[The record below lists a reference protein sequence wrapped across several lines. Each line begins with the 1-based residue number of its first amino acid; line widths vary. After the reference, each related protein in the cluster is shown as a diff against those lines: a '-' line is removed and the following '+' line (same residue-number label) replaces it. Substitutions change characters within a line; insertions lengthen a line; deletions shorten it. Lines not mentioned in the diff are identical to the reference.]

1 MNKLMKYSCFA
12 IMALSA
18 LTFTAC
24 TEDYDYDPY
33 TNVEN
38 SGFYFT
44 EASDRALFYPEDT
57 KSITVEVCRAESES
71 KEAATVQ
78 LSASSNLVTLPSEVS
93 FAAGESKKKITIP
106 VANTPGIHDVDIT
119 IANEKDKFAY
129 GPVTYSQRIIVCG
142 EKLSGVFTSQQLK
155 TTKNVVVYKLGNDG
169 YDIKD
174 CYEEGN
180 DIVFSLDKESNI
192 IVDEQ
197 LAWNHQ
203 KYGPVYVED
212 YESSLGVYPGSKDY
226 KGYSGYDSESDTY
239 YLTLKHYWAAGAFG
253 NFSETLKIAR

>member
-1 MNKLMKYSCFA
+1 MWREIVWCIY
-12 IMALSA
+12 
-18 LTFTAC
+18 LT
-24 TEDYDYDPY
+24 
-33 TNVEN
+33 
-38 SGFYFT
+38 
-44 EASDRALFYPEDT
+44 
-57 KSITVEVCRAESES
+57 
-71 KEAATVQ
+71 
-78 LSASSNLVTLPSEVS
+78 
-93 FAAGESKKKITIP
+93 TIK
-106 VANTPGIHDVDIT
+106 N
-119 IANEKDKFAY
+119 N
-129 GPVTYSQRIIVCG
+129 
-142 EKLSGVFTSQQLK
+142 
-155 TTKNVVVYKLGNDG
+155 KNVVVYKLGNDG

-226 KGYSGYDSESDTY
+226 QGYSGYDSESDTY
-239 YLTLKHYWAAGAFG
+239 YLTLKHYCAAGAFG